1 MTTNIL
7 SGNELLLKPT
17 EESAPYNNWLSMLKS
32 FAINCVKKN
41 HFPIYVGKSCAAYDF
56 WMVLII
62 HALLNLSLDEASD
75 RLNQLLWNKENSHR
89 RNKISPIK
97 YHGKFKRCKRKCPN
111 GDQARK
117 YRNSLPKWLIK
128 NLNRFIFEQQIDFA
142 LKEKLIT

>member
-7 SGNELLLKPT
+7 SENELLFKPT
-17 EESAPYNNWLSMLKS
+17 EELAPYNNWLSMLKS

-41 HFPIYVGKSCAAYDF
+41 HFPINVGKSYTAFDF

-89 RNKISPIK
+89 RNKIFPIK
-97 YHGKFKRCKRKCPN
+97 YHGK
-111 GDQARK
+111 
-117 YRNSLPKWLIK
+117 
-128 NLNRFIFEQQIDFA
+128 LNVA
-142 LKEKLIT
+142 K